1 MKKIILLLA
10 ALLAL
15 ETALSGCVVVPYDHD
30 HHRDHDEH
38 GDADHDG
45 R

>member
-15 ETALSGCVVVPYDHD
+15 QTAFSGCLVVARDHD
-30 HHRDHDEH
+30 HDHDRDRAHEEGH
-38 GDADHDG
+38 G
-45 R
+45 